1 MPVFSSCAHRWSLTG
16 EVSGNWWHKW
26 LLHGGFRC
34 LLAAAMVFVT
44 IASVNA
50 QSMFGASEGTG
61 GTDGPTSSSTPR
73 GDAANPQAV
82 DTQALAALILILE
95 NPTLRKQLIQFVKQ
109 QTPPQA
115 QPGSSD
121 GTPVGTAT
129 ADPPETPES
138 AGQPPED
145 SVVQIA
151 MDAVGDAFE
160 RVLQFLDDAVALG
173 RLNKWLHVQQTS
185 DELSSYWLSFLFG
198 TGVIL
203 AGAITVYWLV
213 VVVLRRLPA
222 LEPRPDGTSRWLRGK
237 FLARQLAMLLAAV
250 VGYWVTA
257 YLLFIVMA
265 VPVRTESV
273 LFEILA
279 TISIGLALCTLVR
292 VFLCPYHPTMRLIQ
306 MRDDVALDL
315 FIWLRRII
323 LWIALGRAVFENIGD
338 LQVPASLFSGIE
350 RLWGLAALIISI
362 TLILRYRSD
371 ITRWIVAEEGR
382 FVLVRRFLS
391 RMWLPAYFAY
401 AIGSYMIWALD
412 IKGASILVAQGTL
425 AAIVIMFLVQP
436 VTLVLERW
444 LEKAESSNFGIALP
458 VVQQRLRRYADL
470 AGRLAKFAVYTVAA
484 LAIAAAWQLEPI
496 ELLVTYLPGS
506 VLGTVGE
513 LLLILFICVAIWEAF
528 DVTLAVYMDATDD
541 ETGTRIE
548 RSARTR
554 TLVPLVR
561 TIVIGFLLI
570 AFAAAALSSLG
581 LDIAPLLAT
590 AGIVGIAIGFGA
602 QKLVQDVITGLF
614 MLFQDTISVGDIV
627 ELGGIAG
634 TVQRLTIRT
643 IELRDIEGN
652 LHTIPF
658 SSVDTVKNMTR
669 DFAFAMID
677 LGISYRENADHV
689 MELLKHL
696 GAELENDPA
705 HGPNILAAIEVMG
718 VQDLADSA
726 VIIRCRFRVK
736 PLTQFGVRRAF
747 LGLVKRRF
755 DELGIEIPFP
765 QRTLTW
771 APPHE
776 QPSFETGPLAAAATG
791 GKDT

>member
-1 MPVFSSCAHRWSLTG
+1 
-16 EVSGNWWHKW
+16 
-26 LLHGGFRC
+26 
-34 LLAAAMVFVT
+34 MVFVT

-50 QSMFGASEGTG
+50 QSGFGASDASG
-61 GTDGPTSSSTPR
+61 GADVPASSDVPS
-73 GDAANPQAV
+73 GEAANPQAV

-95 NPTLRKQLIQFVKQ
+95 NPTLRKHLLQFMKQ
-109 QTPPQA
+109 QVPPQA
-115 QPGSSD
+115 QPGSSNGAPGGAASAGPGQSVAGPSD
-121 GTPVGTAT
+121 
-129 ADPPETPES
+129 TPES
-138 AGQPPED
+138 AMQPAED
-145 SVVQIA
+145 SVVKIA
-151 MDAVGDAFE
+151 MDAVGEGFD
-160 RVLQFLDDAVALG
+160 RLLQFLDDAVALE
-173 RLNKWLHVQQTS
+173 RLSKWVHIQS
-185 DELSSYWLSFLFG
+185 SSEELSNYWLDFLIG
-198 TGVIL
+198 SAVIL

-213 VVVLRRLPA
+213 IGLLRRLPA
-222 LEPRPDGTSRWLRGK
+222 LKPRPDGTSRWLRGK
-237 FLARQLAMLLAAV
+237 FLARQLVILLAAV
-250 VGYWVTA
+250 AGYWAAA
-257 YLLFIVMA
+257 YVLFITVT
-265 VPVRTESV
+265 VPARTESV
-273 LFEILA
+273 LLDILA
-279 TISIGLALCTLVR
+279 TISIGLALCSLVR
-292 VFLCPYHPTMRLIQ
+292 VFLCPHHPSMRLMQ
-306 MRDDVALDL
+306 MRDEVALDL
-315 FIWLRRII
+315 FRWLRRII
-323 LWIALGRAVFENIGD
+323 LWITFGRAIFENIGD
-338 LQVPASLFSGIE
+338 LQVPASLFAGVE

-362 TLILRYRSD
+362 ILVLRYRSD
-371 ITRWIVAEEGR
+371 ITNWIVAEDGR

-401 AIGSYMIWALD
+401 AIGSYIIWALN

-425 AAIVIMFLVQP
+425 GTIIVMFLVQP
-436 VTLVLERW
+436 VALALERW
-444 LEKAESSNFGIALP
+444 LDKAENSNFGIES
-458 VVQQRLRRYADL
+458 VVILQRLHRYADF
-470 AGRLAKFAVYTVAA
+470 AGCFAKAAVYAVAA
-484 LAIAAAWQLEPI
+484 VAIAAVWQLDPAGLI
-496 ELLVTYLPGS
+496 ETYLPGS
-506 VLGTVGE
+506 VLGTIGE
-513 LLLILFICVAIWEAF
+513 LLLILVICVAIWEAF
-528 DVTLAVYMDATDD
+528 DLTLAVYMEATDD

-561 TIVIGFLLI
+561 TIVVGFLLI
-570 AFAAAALSSLG
+570 AFAAAALNSLG

-658 SSVDTVKNMTR
+658 SSVSTVKNMTR
-669 DFAFAMID
+669 EFAFAMID
-677 LGISYRENADHV
+677 VGISYRENADHV

-696 GAELENDPA
+696 GAELENHPA

-726 VIIRCRFRVK
+726 VIIRCRFMVK

-747 LGLVKRRF
+747 LGLIKRRF
-755 DELGIEIPFP
+755 DEMGIEIPFP

-776 QPSFETGPLAAAATG
+776 QPSFETGPLAAAATE